1 MSLRSLITRGA
12 LSFFCLGRQSRR
24 EALRSRRS
32 SAVGAAARCVAV
44 RTIRVTIVPV
54 VDRARLVDVN
64 ELT

>member
-1 MSLRSLITRGA
+1 
-12 LSFFCLGRQSRR
+12 
-24 EALRSRRS
+24 
-32 SAVGAAARCVAV
+32 VGAAARCVAV